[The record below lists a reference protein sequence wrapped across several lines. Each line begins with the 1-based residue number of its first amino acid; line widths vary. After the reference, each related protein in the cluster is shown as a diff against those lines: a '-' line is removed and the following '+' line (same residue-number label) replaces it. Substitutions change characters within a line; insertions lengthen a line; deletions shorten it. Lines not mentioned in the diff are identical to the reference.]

1 MYLLFNY
8 ADISD
13 IISSSVVIHKSLYV
27 KKYVV
32 KRIYYEQRI
41 I

>member
-13 IISSSVVIHKSLYV
+13 IISNSAVIHKSLYV
-27 KKYVV
+27 KIMV
-32 KRIYYEQRI
+32 KRMYYEQRI